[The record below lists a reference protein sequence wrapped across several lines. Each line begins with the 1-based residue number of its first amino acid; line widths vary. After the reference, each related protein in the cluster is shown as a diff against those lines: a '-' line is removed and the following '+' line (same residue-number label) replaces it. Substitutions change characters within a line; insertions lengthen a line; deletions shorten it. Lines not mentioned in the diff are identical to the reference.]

1 MKIKSREI
9 DLSRIE
15 GLLRKNGY
23 ELILDIGDHITY
35 IDYRELDTEEEEFF
49 SENSES

>member
-23 ELILDIGDHITY
+23 ELLLDIGDHITY
-35 IDYRELDTEEEEFF
+35 IDYKEMETEEGFF
-49 SENSES
+49 SEDSES